1 MVEYT
6 PACHYDWGEMS
17 FLLQTGRASAGK
29 NVEGKSPDLGTET
42 YRASQTDSS
51 TRTTVSLRRA
61 RI

>member
-42 YRASQTDSS
+42 
-51 TRTTVSLRRA
+51 
-61 RI
+61 